1 VQVLNA
7 REQVPHKY
15 YSYFLESLADTVREA
30 IADCMSAGYDQMS
43 IADAQKMIMVDS
55 QHALK
60 EFIATYHPEWKV
72 RRSNYFNELNK
83 LISSNVHFMY
93 IFVTDANADVLC
105 TRCT

>member
-1 VQVLNA
+1 VVRCVQVLNA

-43 IADAQKMIMVDS
+43 ITDAQKMIMVDS
-55 QHALK
+55 THALK

-72 RRSNYFNELNK
+72 CCLHNFNVLN
-83 LISSNVHFMY
+83 ICA
-93 IFVTDANADVLC
+93 T
-105 TRCT
+105 